1 MSLIDMHAHYLSPSV
16 LRQASAGS
24 GPVGL
29 APGGRSFLFPSG
41 PSRPVPP
48 PLCDLADRL
57 RWMDE
62 RAIERQ
68 ILAPWMDITGDDLP
82 PAAAAA
88 WCRAMNDS
96 CAEDIRDEPRF
107 GALAALPVVDGE
119 AAARELVRSVEQLG
133 FCGGAIP
140 TQIGGADLDVAGLE
154 PLWEVAG
161 SLGALLFV
169 HPFRVMGGDRLT
181 VHFLN
186 NVCGNPFETTL
197 AALRLYFAR
206 TFAKW
211 PDLRILLAHG
221 GGVLPTL
228 AGRAAHAS
236 RNAPGFDRAVD
247 HPDSILE
254 CFYYDTI
261 LHDPR
266 ALTLLMSAVD
276 PARIVSGTDYPFPMI
291 LDRPTDH
298 ARQAAEQAGLTED
311 ELRHVLS
318 GTAREL
324 LSG

>member
-1 MSLIDMHAHYLSPSV
+1 MAMIDMHAHYLSPSV

-24 GPVGL
+24 VPVGL
-29 APGGRSFLFPSG
+29 APDGRSLRFPSG

-82 PAAAAA
+82 PDAAAA

-96 CAEDIRDEPRF
+96 CAEDIGNEPRF

-119 AAARELVRSVEQLG
+119 AAALELVRSVEQLG

-140 TQIGGADLDVAGLE
+140 TEVGGKDLDVAGLE
-154 PLWEVAG
+154 PLWEAAAG
-161 SLGALLFV
+161 LGVILLM
-169 HPFRVMGGDRLT
+169 HPFRVMGGSRMDA
-181 VHFLN
+181 HFLN

-197 AALRLYFAR
+197 AALRLYFAG
-206 TFAKW
+206 TFARW
-211 PDLRILLAHG
+211 PDLRVLLAHG

-236 RNAPGFDRAVD
+236 RHAPGFDRTVD

-254 CFYYDTI
+254 CFYYDII

-266 ALTLLMSAVD
+266 ALTLLMNAVE
-276 PARIVSGTDYPFPMI
+276 PTRIVAGTDYPFPMI

-298 ARQAAEQAGLTED
+298 VRQAADQTGLTED
-311 ELRHVLS
+311 ELCRILS
-318 GTAREL
+318 GTAEEL
-324 LSG
+324 LDA

>member
-1 MSLIDMHAHYLSPSV
+1 MSMIDMHAHYLSPSV
-16 LRQASAGS
+16 LREASAGS

-29 APGGRSFLFPSG
+29 APDGRSFLFPSG

-68 ILAPWMDITGDDLP
+68 ILAPWMDITGDDL
-82 PAAAAA
+82 ALDAAAA
-88 WCRAMNDS
+88 WCRTMNDS
-96 CAEDIRDEPRF
+96 CAADIGDEPRF

-140 TQIGGADLDVAGLE
+140 TQIGGRDLDVAGLE

-161 SLGALLFV
+161 SLGALLFI
-169 HPFRVMGGDRLT
+169 HPFRVMGGDRLKVT
-181 VHFLN
+181 SSATSAATPSRPPWPPSGSTSQGRSPGGRT
-186 NVCGNPFETTL
+186 CGYCSHM
-197 AALRLYFAR
+197 AAAS
-206 TFAKW
+206 
-211 PDLRILLAHG
+211 
-221 GGVLPTL
+221 LPTL
-228 AGRAAHAS
+228 AAGAAHAS
-236 RNAPGFDRAVD
+236 RHAPGFDRAVD

-266 ALTLLMSAVD
+266 ALTMLMSAVE
-276 PARIVSGTDYPFPMI
+276 PGRIAAGTDYPFPMI
-291 LDRPTDH
+291 LDRPADH
-298 ARQAAEQAGLTED
+298 VREAADQAGLTED
-311 ELRHVLS
+311 TLRRILS
-318 GTAREL
+318 GTAEEL
-324 LSG
+324 LNG

>member
-1 MSLIDMHAHYLSPSV
+1 MSMIDMHAHYLSPSV
-16 LRQASAGS
+16 LRKASAGS

-29 APGGRSFLFPSG
+29 APDGRSFLFPSG

-82 PAAAAA
+82 PDAAAA
-88 WCRAMNDS
+88 WCRTMNDS
-96 CAEDIRDEPRF
+96 CAADIGDEPRF

-140 TQIGGADLDVAGLE
+140 TQVGGRDLDVAGLE
-154 PLWEVAG
+154 PLWEAAG
-161 SLGALLFV
+161 SLGALLFI
-169 HPFRVMGGDRLT
+169 HPFRVMGGDRLK

-206 TFAKW
+206 TFTRMAGPADPARPW
-211 PDLRILLAHG
+211 RWRPADAG
-221 GGVLPTL
+221 GP
-228 AGRAAHAS
+228 GRARVPS
-236 RNAPGFDRAVD
+236 RPRLRPGGRRSGLHPAVLLLRHHPARSPGPDPADECGGAGPDRGGDRLPV
-247 HPDSILE
+247 P
-254 CFYYDTI
+254 
-261 LHDPR
+261 HDPR
-266 ALTLLMSAVD
+266 PPHRPCPCRPPTR
-276 PARIVSGTDYPFPMI
+276 PASRRTRY
-291 LDRPTDH
+291 
-298 ARQAAEQAGLTED
+298 AA
-311 ELRHVLS
+311 S
-318 GTAREL
+318 
-324 LSG
+324 